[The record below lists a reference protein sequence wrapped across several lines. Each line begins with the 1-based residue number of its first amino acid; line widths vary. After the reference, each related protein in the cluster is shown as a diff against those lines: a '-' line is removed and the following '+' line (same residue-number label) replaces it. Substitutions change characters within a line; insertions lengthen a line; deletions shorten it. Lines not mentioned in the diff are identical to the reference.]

1 MATTTDAPSSDLAG
15 VIDQMMHPYRGKM
28 AEFPRL
34 PAKGLARSDVL
45 ATMESL
51 RAQEEARWK
60 NGFASGAVYNGDQE
74 HVDFVTRAYGMHSQA
89 NPLHPDIWPSAAK
102 FEAEIVSMTA
112 HMLNGDQAGAPVGS
126 EDGVCGSVTSGGSE
140 SILLAMKTY
149 RDWARAT
156 KDITEPEIVVPV
168 SAHAAFHKAA
178 QYFNLKL
185 QLVPVDDQ
193 FCVEIP
199 AVEEAV
205 NENTI
210 AIVGSA
216 CNFPYGTID
225 AIDQLSEIA
234 KRRNVGL
241 HVDSCLGGYFLPWA
255 ERLGAPVPPFD
266 FRLAGVTSMSCD
278 THKYGY
284 APKGT
289 SVVLYRGAVL
299 RRFQYFTTSD
309 WPGGLYYSPT
319 FSGSRP
325 GGLSAACW
333 AALVSFGESG
343 YLDAAKR
350 ILEAVDVMKRGVLEI
365 PEFRLMGR
373 PIGVFAFT
381 SVSDSLNMYQV
392 LDQMS
397 ARGWSLTGLQRPAGI
412 HVSPTLR
419 HTQPGVADRFAADLK
434 DAVAFV
440 RANPDFMGGMAPIYG
455 LAATVP
461 DRSLVHG
468 MLQQVMDVFYRV

>member
-1 MATTTDAPSSDLAG
+1 
-15 VIDQMMHPYRGKM
+15 
-28 AEFPRL
+28 
-34 PAKGLARSDVL
+34 
-45 ATMESL
+45 MEEL
-51 RAQEEARWK
+51 RAQEEAKWK

-74 HVDFVTRAYGMHSQA
+74 HVEFVNRAYALHSQS
-89 NPLHPDIWPSAAK
+89 NPLHTDLWPSAAK
-102 FEAEIVSMTA
+102 FEAEIISMTA
-112 HMLNGDQAGAPVGS
+112 HMLHGAEVGAPVGS

-149 RDWARAT
+149 RDWARET
-156 KDITEPEIVVPV
+156 KGITDPELVVPI
-168 SAHAAFHKAA
+168 SGHAAFHKAA

-185 QLVPVDDQ
+185 RLIPVDNE
-193 FCVEIP
+193 FRVEP
-199 AVEEAV
+199 AAVEEAV

-210 AIVGSA
+210 ALVGSA

-225 AIDQLSEIA
+225 PIEELSEVA
-234 KRRNVGL
+234 KRHGVGL
-241 HVDSCLGGYFLPWA
+241 HVDGCLGGFFLPWA
-255 ERLGAPVPPFD
+255 EKLGAPVPPFD
-266 FRLAGVTSMSCD
+266 FRLPGVTSMSCD

-289 SVVLYRGAVL
+289 SVVLYRGAAL

-333 AALVSFGESG
+333 ASLVSYGEQG
-343 YLDAAKR
+343 YLDATRK
-350 ILEAVDVMKRGVLEI
+350 ILDAVAIMKQGIAEI
-365 PEFRLMGR
+365 PDLKLMGQ

-381 SVSDSLNMYQV
+381 STNDSLNIYQV
-392 LDQMS
+392 LDQLS

-419 HTQPGVADRFAADLK
+419 HTEPGVAERFAADLK
-434 DAVAFV
+434 EAVAFV
-440 RANPDFMGGMAPIYG
+440 RENPDFMGGMAPIYG
-455 LAATVP
+455 LAATIP

-468 MLQQVMDVFYRV
+468 MLQQVMDVYYRV